1 MAGQPRKNSKRH
13 LLIQKGIDELNR
25 YGIAGFSIRR
35 VADDCGVSCG
45 APYKHFGNKSG
56 FITAII
62 DYVNQEWFDAQK
74 QIVENCPGNT
84 RQQLVE
90 ISVNYVKF
98 LVENPHFRSILMLKD
113 ENLDTVS
120 HNMRGRLSLTSRNLV
135 EKYCDEVGM
144 PEAVKQRKLY
154 VVRALIY
161 GAALMMDN
169 GELEYSEEN
178 LNYVRFNIDREFDLP

>member
-1 MAGQPRKNSKRH
+1 MAGQPRKNSKRN
-13 LLIQKGIDELNR
+13 LLIQKGIEELNR

-45 APYKHFGNKSG
+45 APYKHFGNKNG
-56 FITAII
+56 FITAIVE
-62 DYVNQEWFDAQK
+62 YVNQTWFDAQK
-74 QIVENCPGNT
+74 EIVANCQGNT

-90 ISVNYVKF
+90 ISVNYEKF

-113 ENLDTVS
+113 DSLDTVS
-120 HNMRGRLSLTSRNLV
+120 HNMRGQLSFTSRSLV

-144 PEAVKQRKLY
+144 PADVKARKLY

-169 GELEYSEEN
+169 GELEYNETN
-178 LNYVRFNIDREFDLP
+178 LDYVRFNIDREFDLL